1 MNIQQLTNNLQEVN
15 MSQQSQTVLGES
27 EDLSQK
33 SKYTLQTGRNE
44 TDPVKLQGM
53 HIADIYL
60 EIQSIR
66 NDLLD
71 ADNRMGEIAMS
82 LSYIK
87 KIGEDLAAAATTKN
101 WKLKLFSFAH

>member
-1 MNIQQLTNNLQEVN
+1 MTNIQQLTNYLQDVN

-27 EDLSQK
+27 EEDLSQK
-33 SKYTLQTGRNE
+33 SKSTLQMRSKE

-53 HIADIYL
+53 HIADINF

-71 ADNRMGEIAMS
+71 ADNRMEEIAMS

-87 KIGEDLAAAATTKN
+87 KIGEDMASAATTEN
-101 WKLKLFSFAH
+101 

>member
-1 MNIQQLTNNLQEVN
+1 MTNIQQLTNYLQDVN

-27 EDLSQK
+27 EEDLSQK
-33 SKYTLQTGRNE
+33 SKSTLQMRRKE

-53 HIADIYL
+53 HIADINF

-71 ADNRMGEIAMS
+71 ADNRMEEIAMS

-87 KIGEDLAAAATTKN
+87 KIGEDMAAAATTEN
-101 WKLKLFSFAH
+101 